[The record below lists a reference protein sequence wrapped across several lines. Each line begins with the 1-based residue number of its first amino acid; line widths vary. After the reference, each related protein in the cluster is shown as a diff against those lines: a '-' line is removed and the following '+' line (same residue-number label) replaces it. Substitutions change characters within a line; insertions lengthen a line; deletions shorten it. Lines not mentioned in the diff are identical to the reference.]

1 MFDAASSF
9 GVGLSCFLSSFLKA
23 MKEFSESR
31 RATELMYW
39 PYVRGAVTGGGLPG
53 NVSPGKASRSDAASS
68 GTSFEPV
75 LIKHSIDGTL

>member
-1 MFDAASSF
+1 
-9 GVGLSCFLSSFLKA
+9 LRSFLNA

-39 PYVRGAVTGGGLPG
+39 PYVTGAVTGGGL
-53 NVSPGKASRSDAASS
+53 PGKASRSDAASR
-68 GTSFEPV
+68 GTSFEPD